1 MLTPKIFRKA
11 ASEYLR
17 EASVLVGVFGV
28 LDYLLKPEA
37 ASAAPW
43 WWIPVALLFSIFLFF
58 AGLYFEAKAESED

>member
-43 WWIPVALLFSIFLFF
+43 VVDPGRFTFLDILVLRGFI
-58 AGLYFEAKAESED
+58 LRSEG